1 MTTREQTQQQLDP
14 AASFELRRA
23 ILLVL
28 AILPALMLTLAVVR
42 FLNSSSPAT
51 ALVAIGLV
59 AAACSILAV
68 AISPARAP
76 VPRSVHVVVL
86 GLSIGAMLVDV
97 AAGWSTDP
105 TGRNNLIPIAVGI
118 LTLALS
124 PYRPPHEL
132 AVGTGIS
139 TTLVGA
145 IALLHA
151 HISPSTVLPWIHVIT
166 WTAPVLALSL
176 GATVFGY
183 GMVRE
188 FDRWRREVAS
198 KTIETAPVLRQEIR
212 REVQRNRVSILNQD
226 VVPLFARVLERGDI
240 TETDRAEAAAIAA
253 AIRGVM
259 VAEVDRN
266 WLESGVARFLP
277 GGVSEDHPVVDPD
290 RLSSLM
296 SVDERAAL
304 RALLLAM
311 FTAPSFDPRG
321 FRIHFVGEPR
331 KVRATV
337 HAHLDHRERATRS
350 ILDPYLAVMR
360 VMFPGLTLKTS
371 PSAIRLEFSYG
382 RS

>member
-1 MTTREQTQQQLDP
+1 MSTRELTQQQLDP

-51 ALVAIGLV
+51 ALVAIGFV
-59 AAACSILAV
+59 AAACGILAV

-76 VPRSVHVVVL
+76 VPRSIHVTVL
-86 GLSIGAMLVDV
+86 GLTVAALAVDV
-97 AAGWSTDP
+97 AAGWNSDP

-124 PYRPPHEL
+124 PYRPPREL
-132 AVGTGIS
+132 AVGGVVS
-139 TTLVGA
+139 TVLVGA

-151 HISPSTVLPWIHVIT
+151 QVSPSSVLPWIHVIA

-176 GATVFGY
+176 GSTVFGY

-188 FDRWRREVAS
+188 FERWRTEVAS
-198 KTIETAPVLRQEIR
+198 RTIEAAPVLRQEIR
-212 REVQRNRVSILNQD
+212 REVQRNRVSILNQE
-226 VVPLFARVLERGDI
+226 VVPLFARVLERGDV
-240 TETDRAEAAAIAA
+240 TEADREEAAAIAA

-277 GGVSEDHPVVDPD
+277 GGVGDDNPVSDPE

-296 SVDERAAL
+296 TVDERAAV
-304 RALLLAM
+304 RALLLAI
-311 FTAPSFDPRG
+311 FTAPTFNPRG
-321 FRIHFVGEPR
+321 FCIDFVGEPT

-350 ILDPYLAVMR
+350 IVDPYLAVMR
-360 VMFPGLTLKTS
+360 VMFPGLTLKTA
-371 PSAIRLEFSYG
+371 PSEIRLEFSYG